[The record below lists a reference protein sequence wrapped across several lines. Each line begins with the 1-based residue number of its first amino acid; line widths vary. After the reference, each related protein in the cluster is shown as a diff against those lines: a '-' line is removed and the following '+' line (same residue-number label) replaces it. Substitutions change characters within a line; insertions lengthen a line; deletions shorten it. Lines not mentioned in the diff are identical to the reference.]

1 MGGGEKDARFHELIC
16 ESSTHLWDAYLRG
29 DAAAKTRLVNEFK
42 NSLGV
47 DGTFEVKLRR

>member
-1 MGGGEKDARFHELIC
+1 LPVATEADEFSPPLAFL
-16 ESSTHLWDAYLRG
+16 AN
-29 DAAAKTRLVNEFK
+29 AKTRLVNEFK